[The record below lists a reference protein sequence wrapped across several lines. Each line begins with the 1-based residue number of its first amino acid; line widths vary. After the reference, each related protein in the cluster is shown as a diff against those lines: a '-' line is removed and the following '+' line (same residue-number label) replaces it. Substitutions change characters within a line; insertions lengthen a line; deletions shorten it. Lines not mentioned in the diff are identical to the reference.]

1 MRAYLNLIEGTVSA
15 EVPFRPGEYQKA
27 VKGLS
32 GERIELQ
39 YLREG
44 AGVLLP
50 ANTQIKISVRD
61 RPGGTL
67 LAEQTAFTAPTAA
80 DGFYTARLS
89 FNTDPVLALLAAN
102 PTKNSFAAVG
112 EFAWLVP
119 GATDW
124 EVSDNLNF
132 ILLRR
137 VGAGGD
143 PVALVSPYA
152 WLKDTLVAGTNA
164 TLTYDDEAQTIT
176 VSISAASVPPF
187 YLDRATADGAFMIV
201 KNAAGTDVFKVP
213 TYDLGV

>member
-1 MRAYLNLIEGTVSA
+1 MRAFLNLIDGMASA
-15 EVPFRPGEYQKA
+15 EVPFRPGEYQQA

-32 GERIELQ
+32 GERVELQ
-39 YLREG
+39 YLTDG

-50 ANTQIKISVRD
+50 TGTQMRISVRD

-67 LAEQTAFTAPTAA
+67 LAEETDFTAPTAA
-80 DGFYTARLS
+80 GGFYTARLS
-89 FNTDPVLALLAAN
+89 FDTEAVLALLEAN

-119 GATDW
+119 GAADW

-132 ILLRR
+132 ILQRR

-143 PVALVSPYA
+143 PLALVSPYA

-164 TLTYDDEAQTIT
+164 ALSYDDEAQTIT

-187 YLDRATADGAFMIV
+187 YLDRASADGAFVIV
-201 KNAAGTDVFKVP
+201 KNAAGEDAFKVP
-213 TYDLGV
+213 SYDLTV

>member
-15 EVPFRPGEYQKA
+15 EFPFRPGEYQQV

-39 YLREG
+39 YLQNG
-44 AGVLLP
+44 VGVLLP
-50 ANTQIKISVRD
+50 SGTQIRITVRD
-61 RPGGTL
+61 KPGGTL
-67 LAEQTAFTAPTAA
+67 LAEQTTFTAPSAV

-89 FNTDPVLALLAAN
+89 LNTDPVVALLAAN
-102 PTKNSFAAVG
+102 PTKSSFAAVG

-132 ILLRR
+132 MLLRR

-143 PVALVSPYA
+143 PLALVSPYD
-152 WLKDTLVAGTNA
+152 WLKGVLVAGANV
-164 TLTYDDEAQTIT
+164 TLTDDDTARTIT
-176 VSISAASVPPF
+176 IAAPAPPPF
-187 YLDRATADGAFMIV
+187 YLDRMSADGAFVVV

-213 TYDLGV
+213 AYDLGV